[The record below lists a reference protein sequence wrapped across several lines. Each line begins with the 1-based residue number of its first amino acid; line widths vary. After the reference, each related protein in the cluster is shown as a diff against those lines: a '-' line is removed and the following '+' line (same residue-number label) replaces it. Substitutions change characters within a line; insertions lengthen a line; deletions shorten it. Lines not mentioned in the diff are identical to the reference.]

1 MKKFIIFLFIL
12 ADLALMGYVSLYKY
26 RVELCNTK
34 SYCLFGTKLER
45 KDVNENNNEETNQTN
60 ENNENEET
68 NVNEEENIGYDDER
82 NYDITTFKEFNY
94 NVDTSKKLEKKF
106 SVLNASNSEEI
117 VIITEGMKDSLGLEL
132 KDSTPTYTDTDG
144 KVYKAQLTN
153 VEKIYGIN
161 IDCNGSYIFVTK
173 DKDIYYLQM
182 GDLTNLGEDE
192 IKKVNN
198 KLKYKDISIL
208 DMGASTCGITYVILG
223 TAEDDKLYYVGDET
237 LYDDNTAYGITTT
250 NGNKVIIKTNREVV
264 LDGKVI
270 NHKYKMSFSEDFI
283 NEEGYFIT
291 TDNYLYSVD
300 KKDLYENSK
309 IKNIYYKDGEGV
321 KFYIVQFENGKD
333 LKFYVYVI

>member
-1 MKKFIIFLFIL
+1 
-12 ADLALMGYVSLYKY
+12 
-26 RVELCNTK
+26 
-34 SYCLFGTKLER
+34 
-45 KDVNENNNEETNQTN
+45 
-60 ENNENEET
+60 
-68 NVNEEENIGYDDER
+68 
-82 NYDITTFKEFNY
+82 
-94 NVDTSKKLEKKF
+94 
-106 SVLNASNSEEI
+106 
-117 VIITEGMKDSLGLEL
+117 MKDSLGLEL

-144 KVYKAQLTN
+144 KVYKVPLTN

-192 IKKVNN
+192 IKKVND

-309 IKNIYYKDGEGV
+309 IKKLYYKDGEGV